1 VTDIRDLLELPDPSH
16 VETRG
21 GRLPLSLRL
30 PRFGRPRLRVPRPRM
45 RVHRPSHDRVT
56 DLCFL
61 LGLAAFAGGCGWI
74 FPPAAPIVGGA
85 FLAAVAWIE
94 QRGRATAEDE
104 PATRTVERWY
114 SDDDNEEV

>member
-1 VTDIRDLLELPDPSH
+1 VTELRDLLELPDYRPRTSSADC
-16 VETRG
+16 RRCSCRDSG
-21 GRLPLSLRL
+21 GRACECRGRACACTA
-30 PRFGRPRLRVPRPRM
+30 PRTIASPT
-45 RVHRPSHDRVT
+45 SAS
-56 DLCFL
+56 CS
-61 LGLAAFAGGCGWI
+61 GLAAFAGGCGWI

-114 SDDDNEEV
+114 SDDDDEEV

>member
-1 VTDIRDLLELPDPSH
+1 VTELRNLLELPELPPPDT
-16 VETRG
+16 ER
-21 GRLPLSLRL
+21 RLPSLQL
-30 PRFGRPRLRVPRPRM
+30 PQFRWPRVRVPRPRL

-94 QRGRATAEDE
+94 QRGRAAGEDE

-114 SDDDNEEV
+114 SDDDDEEV